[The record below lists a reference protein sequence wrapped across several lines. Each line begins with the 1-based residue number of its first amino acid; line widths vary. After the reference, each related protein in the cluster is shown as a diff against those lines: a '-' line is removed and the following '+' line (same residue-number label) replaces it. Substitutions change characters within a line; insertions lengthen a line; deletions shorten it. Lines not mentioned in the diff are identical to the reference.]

1 MPDNGRYL
9 DSAHFLSINHDD
21 IFVNLDVA
29 VSRCKMP
36 QIQGTQWWNP
46 FGANLYLFATTPIL
60 AQKNVIFARFCPNL
74 PNCRSQMGLG
84 DPYTFVSP
92 FL

>member
-21 IFVNLDVA
+21 IFINLDVA

-36 QIQGTQWWNP
+36 QTQGTQWWNP

-60 AQKNVIFARFCPNL
+60 AQENIFFYFFIRPIVIHW
-74 PNCRSQMGLG
+74 SQMGLG
-84 DPYTFVSP
+84 DPFTCASP
-92 FL
+92 F